1 MEFMNKKIVLIP
13 VIAESAIS
21 PLILNNKKGA
31 ASVSALAAK
40 PVAGTLSSKQTI
52 DLDSTGETTIRMY
65 YDSLRTKSEE
75 ERTGD
80 NIIKKLKPLLQKR
93 RNKI

>member
-1 MEFMNKKIVLIP
+1 MKFMNKKIVLIP
-13 VIAESAIS
+13 VLAISAIS

-52 DLDSTGETTIRMY
+52 DLATTDQNTIRTY
-65 YDSLRTKSEE
+65 YDSLSTKSEE

-80 NIIKKLKPLLQKR
+80 NILKSQTYSSKKKK
-93 RNKI
+93 